1 MSWHYE
7 VDPDLGEIPAQLYNV
22 LKVRCLVYRAQNKVV
37 KDFSK
42 THYYFK

>member
-22 LKVRCLVYRAQNKVV
+22 LKVKCLVYRAQKQGCEG
-37 KDFSK
+37 FQ
-42 THYYFK
+42 